1 MGTESRRTGLRWH
14 LRQETR
20 SRHDAAD
27 ALGSDHDLGT
37 LAGYRGFLR
46 AHARALPALEAA
58 CDAAGLAARLPDWPR
73 RRRAAALA
81 ADLAA
86 LGVAAPDSPPL
97 AFAGVEEA
105 LGAAY
110 VLEGSRL
117 GNAMLLR
124 QAAALPEARGA
135 TAYRPTTRGRE
146 AGRPS
151 CRCWSRLSPAR
162 TSGPRRR
169 MARARPSTTSWRPCV
184 AKGPLSQCCMREDL
198 GDLSL
203 TQAVDLTNCDR
214 EPIHLLGGVQPIG
227 FLVAVTSDWVV
238 RRTSA
243 NIEAHLGRAPE
254 ALFGS
259 FLSRLLTREALHQ
272 IGGRLHLLRGPN
284 AVERLFGVVLQEGQ
298 PPYDL
303 AIHMAGEMIVLEGEP
318 SDLEDALEAG
328 TTVRGMIARLH
339 QVEGFDG
346 LCREAVRQIRALTG
360 FGRVMLYRFDHDGA
374 GEVIAE
380 STASFMPSFMGLHFP
395 ASDIPRRP
403 GCSTSATCCA

>member
-1 MGTESRRTGLRWH
+1 MAPLGTESRRTGLRWH

-86 LGVAAPDSPPL
+86 LGMAAPDSPPL

-135 TAYRPTTRGRE
+135 TAYLAHDPGTG
-146 AGRPS
+146 G
-151 CRCWSRLSPAR
+151 WPAFL
-162 TSGPRRR
+162 
-169 MARARPSTTSWRPCV
+169 
-184 AKGPLSQCCMREDL
+184 PLLE
-198 GDLSL
+198 
-203 TQAVDLTNCDR
+203 QAL
-214 EPIHLLGGVQPIG
+214 PGSHL
-227 FLVAVTSDWVV
+227 W
-238 RRTSA
+238 
-243 NIEAHLGRAPE
+243 PE
-254 ALFGS
+254 AAHG
-259 FLSRLLTREALHQ
+259 
-272 IGGRLHLLRGPN
+272 
-284 AVERLFGVVLQEGQ
+284 
-298 PPYDL
+298 
-303 AIHMAGEMIVLEGEP
+303 
-318 SDLEDALEAG
+318 
-328 TTVRGMIARLH
+328 ARL
-339 QVEGFDG
+339 
-346 LCREAVRQIRALTG
+346 A
-360 FGRVMLYRFDHDGA
+360 FDHFLA
-374 GEVIAE
+374 ALRRERTAE
-380 STASFMPSFMGLHFP
+380 PMLH
-395 ASDIPRRP
+395 A
-403 GCSTSATCCA
+403 